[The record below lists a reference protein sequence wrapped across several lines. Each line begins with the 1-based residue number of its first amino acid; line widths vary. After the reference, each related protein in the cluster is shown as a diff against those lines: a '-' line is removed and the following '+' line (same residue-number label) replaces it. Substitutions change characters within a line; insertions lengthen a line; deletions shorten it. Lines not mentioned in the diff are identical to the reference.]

1 MTSLALP
8 FRTAARRTAARR
20 TAGPLPL
27 LAVAW
32 LTGTPALAA
41 WWVAAQGEPA
51 RQPQAAWLLLA
62 VAAAG
67 FGLPF
72 VATLVA
78 LDRGATRA
86 GLAWFVVAVLAV
98 GPALTLACHAAG
110 ALRGLGIAATAPQV
124 SGGTAA
130 GSPGPLP
137 RSAAR

>member
-8 FRTAARRTAARR
+8 SPTTARRP
-20 TAGPLPL
+20 AGPLPL
-27 LAVAW
+27 LAAAW

-51 RQPQAAWLLLA
+51 RQREAAWLLLA

-78 LDRGATRA
+78 LDRGGTHA
-86 GLAWFVVAVLAV
+86 GLAWFVVAVLVV

-110 ALRGLGIAATAPQV
+110 ELRGHGTAATAPEAG
-124 SGGTAA
+124 GGTT
-130 GSPGPLP
+130 GGP
-137 RSAAR
+137 RGSAAR